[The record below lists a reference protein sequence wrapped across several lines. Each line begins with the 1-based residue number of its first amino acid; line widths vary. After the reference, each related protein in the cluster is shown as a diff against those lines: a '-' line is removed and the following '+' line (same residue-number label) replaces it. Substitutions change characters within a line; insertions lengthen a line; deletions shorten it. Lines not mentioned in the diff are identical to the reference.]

1 MMAAR
6 EEELLKHVRSKK
18 YQPATVDELATRL
31 SVAETDRAEF
41 AALLEEMQRQ
51 GMIVRVKKQ
60 WVDPVSA
67 GLIVG
72 RLQCNPRGFGFLV
85 PAAEGEGE
93 DVYVAEEDMG
103 EGMDDDLVVVEMH
116 RRAKQGRRGRKLGPA
131 GRVIKVLEHRN
142 RELVGTFRPGQK
154 FGRVVPDNPRL
165 FRDVYVAREDSAGAV
180 EDDLV
185 VVELTTWPSLRRNPE
200 GVVRRVLGKAGDPA
214 VDVQS
219 VILEFGLPREFPA
232 EVVRAAEQITAALPQ
247 AEIAHRRDLRQYT
260 TVTVDPEDAKDFD
273 DALSFYRDPKTDRP
287 VVLVHIADISHY
299 IAPDSALDLEARDRG
314 NSVYLANEVVP
325 MFPHQL
331 SKQVMSLVEGE
342 DRAAKTA
349 ILTFDEQGEI
359 SDYQVCH
366 SVIRVDR
373 RMSYTEV
380 QKLLD
385 ALDADEFGAGIAVGM
400 AAETVPQD
408 VLELVKD
415 LDALAGKLRRRR
427 QEVGSIDLDMPD
439 YDVNIDE
446 HGRVVGVTEIVRDRS
461 HGLVEEFMLSANRAV
476 ADFMVKKKLPALYR
490 IHEAPQ
496 DEDRAAFEEFIS
508 TIMGKRVDAAD
519 RKALQALLAEV
530 AGTHL
535 SDAVNMQLLR
545 SMQRALY
552 APSVSPHYAL
562 HFDRY
567 CHFTSPVRRYPDL
580 LVHHVLDSHLLKRT
594 PAGQLRAEWRRKLS
608 GIAKHCNEM
617 QGRAD
622 EAEREIIKIK
632 LLRYLQEH
640 ADEVFEAVV
649 TGVMEYGVFLRLE
662 DYAVEGLVKVQD
674 IKDDFY
680 RYDEKRGAL
689 VGTRTKRTFELG
701 QPQKVTVAHID
712 MAQRRLDLLLQD

>member
-1 MMAAR
+1 
-6 EEELLKHVRSKK
+6 
-18 YQPATVDELATRL
+18 
-31 SVAETDRAEF
+31 
-41 AALLEEMQRQ
+41 
-51 GMIVRVKKQ
+51 
-60 WVDPVSA
+60 
-67 GLIVG
+67 
-72 RLQCNPRGFGFLV
+72 
-85 PAAEGEGE
+85 
-93 DVYVAEEDMG
+93 
-103 EGMDDDLVVVEMH
+103 MDDDLVVVEMH
-116 RRAKQGRRGRKLGPA
+116 RRAKRGRGGRKLGPA

-165 FRDVYVAREDSAGAV
+165 FRDVYVAKEDSAGAV

-185 VVELTTWPSLRRNPE
+185 VVEVTTWPSLRRNPE
-200 GVVRRVLGKAGDPA
+200 GVVRQVLGKAGDPS

-232 EVVRAAEQITAALPQ
+232 EVVAAAEQITAALPK

-273 DALSFYRDPKTDRP
+273 DALSFYRDPKTGRP
-287 VVLVHIADISHY
+287 TVLVHIADISHY
-299 IAPDSALDLEARDRG
+299 IAPDSALDMEARDRG

-325 MFPHQL
+325 MFPHEL
-331 SKQVMSLVEGE
+331 SKQVMSLVEGD
-342 DRAAKTA
+342 DRAAKTV
-349 ILTFDEQGEI
+349 ILTFDDAGEI

-385 ALDADEFGAGIAVGM
+385 ALGADDEDPESFAAGLAV
-400 AAETVPQD
+400 ETVPQD
-408 VLELVKD
+408 VLDLVRD
-415 LDALAGKLRRRR
+415 LDALATRVRRRR

-446 HGRVVGVTEIVRDRS
+446 SGRVVGVTEIVRDRS

-476 ADFMVKKKLPALYR
+476 ADFMVKRKLPALYR
-490 IHEAPQ
+490 IHEAPP

-508 TIMGKRVDAAD
+508 TILGKRVDASD

-562 HFDRY
+562 HFERY

-580 LVHHVLDSHLLKRT
+580 LVHHVLDAHLLKNKPAAELRGSGNGSSPASRSTATRCRSAPTRPSARSSRSSCCATCRT
-594 PAGQLRAEWRRKLS
+594 
-608 GIAKHCNEM
+608 
-617 QGRAD
+617 
-622 EAEREIIKIK
+622 
-632 LLRYLQEH
+632 
-640 ADEVFEAVV
+640 
-649 TGVMEYGVFLRLE
+649 
-662 DYAVEGLVKVQD
+662 
-674 IKDDFY
+674 
-680 RYDEKRGAL
+680 
-689 VGTRTKRTFELG
+689 TRTRSS
-701 QPQKVTVAHID
+701 
-712 MAQRRLDLLLQD
+712 RRW

>member
-1 MMAAR
+1 MMPVG
-6 EEELLKHVRSKK
+6 EEELLKLVRSKK
-18 YQPATVDELATRL
+18 YRPATVDELAERL
-31 SVAETDRAEF
+31 SVSGADREEF
-41 AALLEEMQRQ
+41 SALLEEMQRQ
-51 GMIVRVKKQ
+51 GLIVRVKKQ
-60 WVDPVSA
+60 WVDPLKA

-85 PAAEGEGE
+85 PAAEDEGE

-103 EGMDDDLVVVEMH
+103 EAMDDDLVVVELH
-116 RRAKQGRRGRKLGPA
+116 RRQTRGRRGRKLGPS
-131 GRVIKVLEHRN
+131 GRVIKVIEHRN
-142 RELVGTFRPGQK
+142 RELIGTFKPGQK

-165 FRDVYVAREDSAGAV
+165 FRDVYVAKEDSLDAK

-185 VVELTTWPSLRRNPE
+185 VVEVTAWPSLRRNPE
-200 GVVRRVLGKAGDPA
+200 GVVRNVLGKAGDPG

-232 EVVRAAEQITAALPQ
+232 AVDQAAEQITASLPKSEL
-247 AEIAHRRDLRQYT
+247 ARRRDLRQYT
-260 TVTVDPEDAKDFD
+260 TVTIDPEDAKDFD

-287 VVLVHIADISHY
+287 VVLVHIADISYY
-299 IAPDSALDLEARDRG
+299 IAPDGELDVEARSRG

-325 MFPHQL
+325 MFPHKL

-342 DRAAKTA
+342 DRAAKTV
-349 ILTFDEQGEI
+349 ILTFDDEGEI
-359 SDYQVCH
+359 GDYQICH

-380 QKLLD
+380 QKILD
-385 ALDADEFGAGIAVGM
+385 ALEADAVS
-400 AAETVPQD
+400 AERVEQTVPQD
-408 VLELVKD
+408 VLDLLKD

-446 HGRVVGVTEIVRDRS
+446 RGHVVGVTEIVRDRS

-476 ADFMVKKKLPALYR
+476 ADFMVKRKLPALYR
-490 IHEAPQ
+490 IHEAPL
-496 DEDRAAFEEFIS
+496 DEDRAAFEEFVSAIL
-508 TIMGKRVDAAD
+508 GKSIDAAD
-519 RKALQALLAEV
+519 RKALQALLADV

-552 APSVSPHYAL
+552 SPSVSPHDAL
-562 HFDRY
+562 HFARY

-580 LVHHVLDSHLLKRT
+580 LVHQVLDRHLLQNA
-594 PAGQLRAEWRRKLS
+594 PAAQLRGEWKRKLP

-617 QGRAD
+617 QERAD

-632 LLRYLQEH
+632 LLRYLQDH
-640 ADEVFEAVV
+640 MGEVFEAVV
-649 TGVMEYGVFLRLE
+649 TGVMEYGVFMRLE
-662 DYAVEGLVKVQD
+662 DYAVEGLLKVQD

-689 VGTRTKRTFELG
+689 VGTRTKRRFELG

-712 MAQRRLDLLLQD
+712 MARRRLDLLLED